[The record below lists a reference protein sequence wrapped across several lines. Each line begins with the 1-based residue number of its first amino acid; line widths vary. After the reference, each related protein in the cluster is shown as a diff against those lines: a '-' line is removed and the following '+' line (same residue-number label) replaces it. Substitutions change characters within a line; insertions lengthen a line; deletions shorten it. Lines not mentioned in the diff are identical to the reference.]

1 MHDGSGGEA
10 ASQVSLPVPRLS
22 ALNLPLASQMNQQ
35 VLVSGVH
42 CDTSPGPT
50 RGSCATLSNAPGS
63 AGGSESQQQ
72 PWDKGHRGPSLC
84 LCVETP
90 QPSPQLALG
99 TWGWGC
105 FPDLAEN
112 QHFGYKQLKKYSFK
126 AANPHR
132 KWTQVCPVLSH
143 HLQEE

>member
-35 VLVSGVH
+35 VPVSGVH

-63 AGGSESQQQ
+63 TGGSESQQQ

-84 LCVETP
+84 LCVETAP
-90 QPSPQLALG
+90 AQSPASAGNLG
-99 TWGWGC
+99 MG
-105 FPDLAEN
+105 
-112 QHFGYKQLKKYSFK
+112 
-126 AANPHR
+126 
-132 KWTQVCPVLSH
+132 VLPR
-143 HLQEE
+143 LG